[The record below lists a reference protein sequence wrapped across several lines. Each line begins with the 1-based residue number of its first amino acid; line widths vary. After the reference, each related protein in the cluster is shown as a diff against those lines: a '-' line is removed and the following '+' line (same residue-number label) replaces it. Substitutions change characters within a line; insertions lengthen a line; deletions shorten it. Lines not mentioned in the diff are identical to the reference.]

1 MQKPYF
7 VRSDWGE
14 EAEVWVA
21 SSEDVPGL
29 ITEAATAEELVKKLK
44 TLIPELLSLNRCI
57 D

>member
-7 VRSDWGE
+7 VRSDWDE